1 MTSSRPERTRCSR
14 RPLEELIVEFLVSRR
29 RSISLNVPRVA
40 VTALSEAF
48 NDRFRAECLN
58 QHWFLTLADARE
70 KNGVPRVLPGA
81 IKDLT
86 RFWGREF

>member
-1 MTSSRPERTRCSR
+1 M
-14 RPLEELIVEFLVSRR
+14 
-29 RSISLNVPRVA
+29 A